1 MNVVREKND
10 ERELTIEEMTV
21 EDLKTLAKQQDAYIC
36 QLTDTIGKM
45 NMQNLVARINILL
58 DIMNMSDKFEQS
70 FIDNVRAEI
79 VELMTIKKDEVQ

>member
-1 MNVVREKND
+1 MNVVREKDD

-21 EDLKTLAKQQDAYIC
+21 EDLKTLAKQQDAYIR

-79 VELMTIKKDEVQ
+79 VELMTIKKDEV

>member
-1 MNVVREKND
+1 MNIVREKVD

-21 EDLKTLAKQQDAYIC
+21 EDLKTLAKQQDAYIR

-58 DIMNMSDKFEQS
+58 DIMNMSDKFEKS

>member
-1 MNVVREKND
+1 MNVVREKDD

-21 EDLKTLAKQQDAYIC
+21 EDLKTLAKQQDAYIR

-58 DIMNMSDKFEQS
+58 DIMNMSDKFEQT